1 MPSAQG
7 KASLRVSA
15 SATAREDNEAVAAPV
30 CYGLTDPSIVVA
42 APLTPT
48 ASGTLAGTVHISA
61 ENLAS
66 AMGIACADLAQNVT
80 SVSFTDATSNIAE
93 HCGISLFLGDPVN
106 SPSTSSSFTTH
117 DRICAAYHGTD
128 VQAVH
133 GMINPAAGNGN
144 VAITPNAGKVRC
156 AFDNVHDTV
165 HTAATRTAKYGGL
178 EAITSENFAESCTA
192 ITGSDGEKRWM
203 VPTSGFGTC
212 PVSKLIA
219 NNIATNPEFCNGRYS
234 GSKAAIVNDI
244 KGRPCTIVTS
254 GDFDTVSTAFWKKCT
269 PSGAFS
275 KGITARFETMTP
287 FGDEHVKAL
296 EDFAGRPPSVSAKL
310 VFERP
315 TTAATLGTNA
325 AEIMNP
331 HVQHFTT
338 AASMTGGS
346 KQGKPAPTIH
356 DITQAVLAAK
366 IAPATPAKSNLSAA
380 SATGSVTST
389 SAHMAELVD
398 AVESVAVS
406 TSENN

>member
-1 MPSAQG
+1 MPASAQL
-7 KASLRVSA
+7 SVNP
-15 SATAREDNEAVAAPV
+15 SATARGDTDSVQAPI
-30 CYGLTDPSIVVA
+30 CYAITDPSIVVA
-42 APLTPT
+42 APLTTT
-48 ASGTLAGTVHISA
+48 ASGTLAGTVHITS

-80 SVSFTDATSNIAE
+80 SVSFADATSNVAE
-93 HCGISLFLGDPVN
+93 HVGISLFLGDPVN
-106 SPSTSSSFTTH
+106 SPSTSSSFATH
-117 DRICAAYHGTD
+117 DRVCAAYHGAD

-192 ITGSDGEKRWM
+192 ITGADGEKRWM
-203 VPTSGFGTC
+203 VPQAGFGTC
-212 PVSKLIA
+212 PVSKLIS
-219 NNIATNPEFCNGRYS
+219 NNITTNPEFCNGRYS
-234 GSKAAIVNDI
+234 GSKAAIVNDL
-244 KGRPCTIVTS
+244 KGRPCTVVTS
-254 GDFDTVSTAFWKKCT
+254 GDFDTVSTAFWRKCT

-275 KGITARFETMTP
+275 NGITARFETMTAL
-287 FGDEHVKAL
+287 GDEHTAAL
-296 EDFAGRPPSVSAKL
+296 ADFAGRPPSVSAKL

-331 HVQHFTT
+331 HTQHFTT
-338 AASMTGGS
+338 AASMTGGG
-346 KQGKPAPTIH
+346 GKKGAAAPTIH

-366 IAPATPAKSNLSAA
+366 IAPAVTSSKASLSA
-380 SATGSVTST
+380 SSTTGTVTST

-398 AVESVAVS
+398 AVESVALS
-406 TSENN
+406 SDNN